1 MIWWLIFFGLEVL
14 LQRLSFQSS
23 LGVINRGIS
32 FGLAEGWFPDFAF
45 IIFLVI
51 LLTLILSGK
60 FKETGWWVIF
70 FGGLSNAVSR
80 LLFGG
85 VVDYLHWTL
94 GFDLWFNLA
103 DVAIVFGMILTVY
116 QIRKKHGNN

>member
-1 MIWWLIFFGLEVL
+1 M
-14 LQRLSFQSS
+14 QRLSYQLSW
-23 LGVINRGIS
+23 GVMNRGIS
-32 FGLAEGWFPDFAF
+32 FGLAEGLFPDFAF
-45 IIFLVI
+45 FVFLVI
-51 LLTLILSGK
+51 LLVLIISGK
-60 FKETGWWVIF
+60 FSESGWWVIF

-116 QIRKKHGNN
+116 QMSKKHGNN